1 MITNYKRVTLFV
13 LLPLLIAIF
22 VACNSVSYIN
32 VEVLKPAEIKLPN
45 KYSNAAVVVSSYNN
59 DQKYTGIEALMFTK
73 DVVDSYH
80 EQCSEAVKSSI
91 GYSYTFESSD
101 YIPLFKL
108 SRKLN
113 GDTIPFL
120 SVETLKGIRAKYN
133 TDIVIGLDYLRPGL
147 AFTGET
153 RKPVNVQRGY
163 LEGLWR
169 LYDARTG
176 EIIDTHSF
184 SDSVTIRG
192 YQGDLAYYDF
202 VQYIVLSGLD
212 KKAFDNG
219 VSYARR
225 IAPYWG
231 VETRKLYY
239 QGHIEMGRA
248 LSFAQDNKWRKA
260 EHIWKELS
268 KRSNKKLKASCYFNL
283 AVASEVMGDYD
294 KAFEYL
300 KKSKEIKST
309 SLINEYR
316 DKLRKRK
323 SDVLKLDYQMR
334 H

>member
-1 MITNYKRVTLFV
+1 
-13 LLPLLIAIF
+13 
-22 VACNSVSYIN
+22 
-32 VEVLKPAEIKLPN
+32 
-45 KYSNAAVVVSSYNN
+45 
-59 DQKYTGIEALMFTK
+59 MFTK

-184 SDSVTIRG
+184 SDSVTIRW